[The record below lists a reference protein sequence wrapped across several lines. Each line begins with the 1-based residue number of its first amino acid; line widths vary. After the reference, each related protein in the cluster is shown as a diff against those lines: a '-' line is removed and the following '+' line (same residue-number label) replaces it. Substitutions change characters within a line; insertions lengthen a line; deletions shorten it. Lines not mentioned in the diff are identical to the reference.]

1 MEILTAFAA
10 SICSV
15 GVLRTLARL
24 WLTLAD
30 TTKLTESTPAATAR
44 SAPLGLGENADRKTS
59 GLLRPWA
66 TNSTASAYCGNRA
79 GGTIGRNAKAAQGMP
94 GVAGAVTYDGER
106 ERGEYR
112 GGCSEHVDDQ
122 AHAGIVT
129 REAVQAHFLSGW

>member
-1 MEILTAFAA
+1 MGVIALAVDRSEI
-10 SICSV
+10 
-15 GVLRTLARL
+15 GDLAI
-24 WLTLAD
+24 
-30 TTKLTESTPAATAR
+30 
-44 SAPLGLGENADRKTS
+44 
-59 GLLRPWA
+59 
-66 TNSTASAYCGNRA
+66 
-79 GGTIGRNAKAAQGMP
+79 GGNAKAAQGMP